1 MRVKDLLGIVIK
13 VKRILEIYSD
23 SKLEDM
29 LDDIYMMKVQGSGAG
44 ADADLSASA
53 TTPIGDEVRSAAVKQ
68 SGRKKNKDFNPVQ
81 IVETIPQ
88 LSKLEITVML
98 NNLTIAEI
106 KTVATL
112 AGITIPGTAKRKG
125 EMVDFIANFYGM
137 SQVHQHMAHR

>member
-1 MRVKDLLGIVIK
+1 MRVRDLLGIVIR
-13 VKRILEIYSD
+13 VKRIFEIYAD

-29 LDDIYMMKVQGSGAG
+29 LDDIYMKVQGSNDCTGANLA
-44 ADADLSASA
+44 ADEIRPSVIKPS
-53 TTPIGDEVRSAAVKQ
+53 S
-68 SGRKKNKDFNPVQ
+68 RKKSSKEFNPMQ

-88 LSKLEITVML
+88 LSKSEITIML
-98 NNLTIAEI
+98 NELKIAEI

-137 SQVHQHMAHR
+137 HQVHQHMAHR